1 MKPMTP
7 LLRMPL
13 AAEVSLVPLITV
25 GALLGLHTDG
35 VHELI
40 DQGEWPWV
48 FDLRAGRGAVRELRV
63 WRGCLERGARSRE
76 QGAKQHGSQL
86 PAPSSQLPAVL
97 ADVIGTTTG
106 DVRGAALETRWQ
118 VSNQTLRRLLKA
130 GEIRGRINGH
140 TLWLERQ
147 SLAEFLARRRA

>member
-1 MKPMTP
+1 MLPAPRSSPPAQP

-13 AAEVSLVPLITV
+13 AAEVALIPLVTV

-48 FDLRAGRGAVRELRV
+48 FDLRAGKGSIRELRV
-63 WRGCLERGARSRE
+63 WRGCFGKAEGRMKNAEVG
-76 QGAKQHGSQL
+76 
-86 PAPSSQLPAVL
+86 AVL

-130 GEIRGRINGH
+130 GEISGRITGH
-140 TLWLERQ
+140 TLWLRRE
-147 SLAEFLARRRA
+147 SLADFLERRRS

>member
-1 MKPMTP
+1 MLPAPRSSPPAQP

-13 AAEVSLVPLITV
+13 AAEVALIPLVTV

-48 FDLRAGRGAVRELRV
+48 FDLRAGRGSIRELRV
-63 WRGCLERGARSRE
+63 WRGCFGKAGSGKRE
-76 QGAKQHGSQL
+76 AVS
-86 PAPSSQLPAVL
+86 AEVL
-97 ADVIGTTTG
+97 ADVIGTATG

-118 VSNQTLRRLLKA
+118 VSNQTLLRLKKA
-130 GEIRGRINGH
+130 GEIEGRIAGH
-140 TLWLERQ
+140 TLWLKRE
-147 SLAEFLARRRA
+147 SLAAFLERRRA

>member
-1 MKPMTP
+1 MTPITP

-25 GALLGLHTDG
+25 GTLLGLHTDG
-35 VHELI
+35 VHDLI

-48 FDLRAGRGAVRELRV
+48 FDLRTGRGAVRELRV
-63 WRGCLERGARSRE
+63 WRGCL
-76 QGAKQHGSQL
+76 QNVGSGKGE
-86 PAPSSQLPAVL
+86 AGSAAVI

-118 VSNQTLRRLLKA
+118 VSNQTFRRLLKS
-130 GEIRGRINGH
+130 GEISGRISGH
-140 TLWLERQ
+140 TLWLERE
-147 SLAEFLARRRA
+147 SLAAFLQRRRA